1 MGRTHAGDGRRLRH
15 HCAHFMAPRT
25 PAVCRCPAQRVR
37 RCCTPPGSERH
48 RVGGPPMTTVLDQL
62 QNISRDLDAAIRD
75 LSRLEQEAATA
86 ESDYRVTKAKAFMR
100 ASGSVQAR
108 EYTAVIEAE
117 IQLIN
122 RDKTAAL

>member
-1 MGRTHAGDGRRLRH
+1 
-15 HCAHFMAPRT
+15 
-25 PAVCRCPAQRVR
+25 
-37 RCCTPPGSERH
+37 
-48 RVGGPPMTTVLDQL
+48 MTTVLDQL

-75 LSRLEQEAATA
+75 LSRLEQESATA

-108 EYTAVIEAE
+108 EYQAVIDSE

-122 RDKTAAL
+122 RDKTAALVRIQRAHIQSLHARIDVGRTIASAEKALSGVVT

>member
-1 MGRTHAGDGRRLRH
+1 
-15 HCAHFMAPRT
+15 
-25 PAVCRCPAQRVR
+25 
-37 RCCTPPGSERH
+37 
-48 RVGGPPMTTVLDQL
+48 MTTVLDQL

-108 EYTAVIEAE
+108 EYQAVIDSE

-122 RDKTAAL
+122 RDKSAALVRIQREHIRSLHARIDVGRTIVATERTLAGVSI